1 MYTQQELAS
10 IDRDQRYPLPEDRG
24 RYKDRI
30 AGADRGDGGVL
41 PCKPGLSAAGRDRIK
56 QQGQEGYPGCH
67 RESDEDCQRA
77 LKLTN
82 KKKPAGL

>member
-1 MYTQQELAS
+1 MSNALRKGNA
-10 IDRDQRYPLPEDRG
+10 LP
-24 RYKDRI
+24 
-30 AGADRGDGGVL
+30 GADRGDGGVL
-41 PCKPGLSAAGRDRIK
+41 PCESGLSAAGRNRIQ

-77 LKLTN
+77 LKLRN